1 MKGKVKFFNVTKGFG
16 FIAGDDGKEYF
27 VHKTGLTKDTMIC
40 ENDTV
45 TFNPVE
51 NEKGPKAENVALE
64 SAAGKTAQKE
74 ETAETQPETE
84 LENDEGAGDESET
97 ENEQTE

>member
-1 MKGKVKFFNVTKGFG
+1 MKGKVKFFNVMKGFG

-27 VHKTGLTKDTMIC
+27 VHKTGLTKGTLLR

-45 TFNPVE
+45 TFNPAE
-51 NEKGPKAENVALE
+51 SDKGPKAENVALE

-74 ETAETQPETE
+74 EATDAPEAESGEE
-84 LENDEGAGDESET
+84 CACEECAEANEESKE
-97 ENEQTE
+97 E